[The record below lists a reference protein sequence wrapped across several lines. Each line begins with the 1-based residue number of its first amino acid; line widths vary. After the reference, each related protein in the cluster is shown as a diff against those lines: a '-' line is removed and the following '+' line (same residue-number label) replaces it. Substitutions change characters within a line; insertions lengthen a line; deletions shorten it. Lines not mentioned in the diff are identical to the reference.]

1 MEITPISNAGG
12 AIING
17 IDLGGDV
24 SAEIVAVLKK
34 AFLDHGVLVIPGQ
47 ELNEQDQLRF
57 CNLMGGVASR
67 GKPLQERVK
76 DADAAYEGTVHMV
89 TNLTRDGVPLG
100 SFGDGEV
107 WFHHDGS
114 FKEIPYAA
122 TVLYGM
128 SVTSVGGETVF
139 ANMYLAYDYLN
150 PTLKQK
156 IKGLKGLNIYDY
168 ASKGRVDLTK
178 DVTRVN
184 QWIHPLVIRHPE
196 TGRKALFVSPLITA
210 RIEGVP
216 QNESERLLTELFEYQ
231 KNPEIIFE
239 HKWRVGDLVMMDN
252 RCVTHA
258 RKDFPGGE
266 PRMLRRTMIEGKRLR
281 F

>member
-12 AIING
+12 ARING
-17 IDLGGDV
+17 IDLSEDV
-24 SAEIVAVLKK
+24 SAEDVTTLKK
-34 AFLDHGVLVIPGQ
+34 AFLDYGVLVIRGQ
-47 ELNEQDQLRF
+47 ELNEQHQLRF

-67 GKPLQERVK
+67 GRPMQERVK
-76 DADAAYEGTVHMV
+76 DADAAYEDAVHIV
-89 TNLTRDGVPLG
+89 TNLTKDGVPLG

-150 PTLKQK
+150 PRLKKK
-156 IKGLKGLNIYDY
+156 IEGLKGLNIYDY
-168 ASKGRVDLTK
+168 ASMGRVDLTK
-178 DVTRVN
+178 DVTGLN
-184 QWIHPLVIRHPE
+184 QWVHPLAIRHPD

-210 RIEGVP
+210 RVEGVHP
-216 QNESERLLTELFEYQ
+216 NESEGLLTELCKYQ
-231 KNPEIIFE
+231 ENPEIIFE
-239 HKWRVGDLVMMDN
+239 HKWEVGDLVMMDN
-252 RCVTHA
+252 RCITHA
-258 RKDFPGGE
+258 RREFPGGE
-266 PRMLRRTMIEGKRLR
+266 PRMLRRTMVQGKRLQV
-281 F
+281 

>member
-12 AIING
+12 ARING
-17 IDLGGDV
+17 IDLSEDV
-24 SAEIVAVLKK
+24 SPDDVAMLKK
-34 AFLDHGVLVIPGQ
+34 AFLDYGVLVIPGQ

-76 DADAAYEGTVHMV
+76 DADAAYEGAVHMV
-89 TNLTRDGVPLG
+89 TNLTKEGVPLG

-156 IKGLKGLNIYDY
+156 IEGLEGLNIYDY
-168 ASKGRVDLTK
+168 ASIGRVDLTK
-178 DVTRVN
+178 DVTGLN
-184 QWIHPLVIRHPE
+184 QWIHPLVIVHPD

-210 RIEGVP
+210 RVEGVQ
-216 QNESERLLTELFEYQ
+216 QNESERLLTELCKYQ
-231 KNPEIIFE
+231 ENPDLIFE
-239 HKWRVGDLVMMDN
+239 HKWEVGDVVMMDN
-252 RCVTHA
+252 RCITHA
-258 RKDFPGGE
+258 RRDFPGGE
-266 PRMLRRTMIEGKRLR
+266 PRLLRRTMIEGKQLR
-281 F
+281 V

>member
-12 AIING
+12 ARING
-17 IDLGGDV
+17 IDLSKVVSPEDV
-24 SAEIVAVLKK
+24 AMLKK
-34 AFLDHGVLVIPGQ
+34 AFLDYSVLVIPGQ

-76 DADAAYEGTVHMV
+76 DADAAYEGAVHMV
-89 TNLTRDGVPLG
+89 TNLTKEGVPLG

-150 PTLKQK
+150 PALKQK
-156 IKGLKGLNIYDY
+156 IGGLEGLNIYDY
-168 ASKGRVDLTK
+168 ASIGRVDLTK
-178 DVTRVN
+178 DVTGLN
-184 QWIHPLVIRHPE
+184 QWIHPLVIVHPD

-210 RIEGVP
+210 RVEGVRP
-216 QNESERLLTELFEYQ
+216 NESERLLTELCKYQ
-231 KNPEIIFE
+231 ENPEIIFE
-239 HKWRVGDLVMMDN
+239 HKWEVGDLVMMDN
-252 RCVTHA
+252 RCITHA
-258 RKDFPGGE
+258 RREFPGGE
-266 PRMLRRTMIEGKRLR
+266 PRMLRRTMVQGKRLKA
-281 F
+281 

>member
-12 AIING
+12 ARING
-17 IDLGGDV
+17 IDLSKVVSPEDV
-24 SAEIVAVLKK
+24 AMLKK
-34 AFLDHGVLVIPGQ
+34 AFLDYSVLVIPGQ

-76 DADAAYEGTVHMV
+76 DADAAYEGAVHMV
-89 TNLTRDGVPLG
+89 TNLTKEGVPLG

-150 PTLKQK
+150 LTLKQK
-156 IKGLKGLNIYDY
+156 IEGLEGLNIYDY
-168 ASKGRVDLTK
+168 ASIGRVDLTK
-178 DVTRVN
+178 DVTGLN
-184 QWIHPLVIRHPE
+184 QWIHPLVIVHPD

-210 RIEGVP
+210 RVEGVRP
-216 QNESERLLTELFEYQ
+216 NESERLLTELCKYQ
-231 KNPEIIFE
+231 ENPEIIFE
-239 HKWRVGDLVMMDN
+239 HKWEVGDLVMMDN
-252 RCVTHA
+252 RCITHA
-258 RKDFPGGE
+258 RREFPGGE
-266 PRMLRRTMIEGKRLR
+266 PRMLRRTMVKGKRLKA
-281 F
+281 